1 MDLREIWNLHWTV
14 RHRIRCGFQLYLT
27 RRQWKIYP
35 FTFRLEVG
43 YQLKGTEVTVLWN
56 VINTDTKEM
65 YFSIGAHPAFF
76 TSMTL
81 EAGPDTDH
89 LHVGD
94 NIEGTFTCYRVTEN
108 AMALED
114 DTLVLPRDLPLTADL
129 FSRDAII
136 SKDDQASRLALAYP
150 DGQEYVV
157 MQFDEP
163 IFGLWSPT
171 SDAPFVCLEPWH
183 GRCDADDFTGT
194 LQERAYERMLEVG
207 GVFNGVYTIG
217 LPLE

>member
-1 MDLREIWNLHWTV
+1 M
-14 RHRIRCGFQLYLT
+14 YLT
-27 RRQWKIYP
+27 RRQWKNYP
-35 FTFRLEVG
+35 FAFRLEVG

-65 YFSIGAHPAFF
+65 YFSIGAHPAFL

-171 SDAPFVCLEPWH
+171 SDAPFVCLEP
-183 GRCDADDFTGT
+183 CMEDAMQMISQVHFRSAHMK
-194 LQERAYERMLEVG
+194 EC
-207 GVFNGVYTIG
+207 
-217 LPLE
+217 

>member
-1 MDLREIWNLHWTV
+1 
-14 RHRIRCGFQLYLT
+14 
-27 RRQWKIYP
+27 
-35 FTFRLEVG
+35 
-43 YQLKGTEVTVLWN
+43 
-56 VINTDTKEM
+56 M

-94 NIEGTFTCYRVTEN
+94 NIEGTFICYHVTEN

-136 SKDDQASRLALAYP
+136 PKDDQASRLALAYP